1 MKRLPI
7 LLLGIAAL
15 TLAVA
20 GCKNTSQKSGV
31 DSVATDSF
39 GSFSKVMS
47 GDTLTVDSFG
57 YVYHNSDST
66 IECVIAVDY
75 PRGDDSLSQA
85 VKAFIGKE
93 LCNMYLPYAYGS
105 DENLDDKDN
114 FVPIHKEYPSYT
126 GSVLKGQKM
135 IDYYGKGSVKY
146 LKETMKDLK
155 KDMDDDG
162 ERINLCCSVSVRKA
176 VETPTYITYYM
187 NTYTEMGG
195 PHGSYTWY
203 AVNISKLTNK
213 PIEKAIDASK
223 TKALQGILRKGVEQ
237 YYKEAGEEDFKLSDL
252 YSYLDPTG
260 EKSTKQ
266 IPLPASTPYLEKDS
280 LCFVYQQYEIAPYS
294 DGLVSFNVAL
304 KDIKPYLRKEVQD
317 LVK

>member
-7 LLLGIAAL
+7 FLLSAAAL
-15 TLAVA
+15 AFAAT
-20 GCKNTSQKSGV
+20 GCKNTPQKSGA
-31 DSVATDSF
+31 DSLATDSVD
-39 GSFSKVMS
+39 SLVNT
-47 GDTLTVDSFG
+47 DTLVVDSFG
-57 YVYHNSDST
+57 YVYNNADST
-66 IECVIAVDY
+66 IECVISVDY

-93 LCNMYLPYAYGS
+93 LCNMYLPYSYGS
-105 DENLDDKDN
+105 DENLEDKDN
-114 FVPIHKEYPSYT
+114 FVPVHKEYPNYK
-126 GSVLKGQKM
+126 GSVLKAQKM

-146 LKETMKDLK
+146 MKETMKDLHENV
-155 KDMDDDG
+155 DNDDY
-162 ERINLCCSVSVRKA
+162 RVNLCCSVSVRKA

-213 PIEKAIDASK
+213 PIEKAIDSSK
-223 TKALQGILRKGVEQ
+223 TKALQGILIKGIEQ
-237 YYKEAGEEDFKLSDL
+237 YYKEAGEEDFKISQL
-252 YSYLDPTG
+252 YTYLDPVG
-260 EKSTKQ
+260 EKPNKL
-266 IPLPASTPYLEKDS
+266 IPLPVSTPYLEKDS
-280 LCFVYQQYEIAPYS
+280 LCFIYQQYEIAPYS

-317 LVK
+317 LIENKK

>member
-155 KDMDDDG
+155 K
-162 ERINLCCSVSVRKA
+162 
-176 VETPTYITYYM
+176 
-187 NTYTEMGG
+187 
-195 PHGSYTWY
+195 TWMTMVKELISAARCPY
-203 AVNISKLTNK
+203 A
-213 PIEKAIDASK
+213 
-223 TKALQGILRKGVEQ
+223 
-237 YYKEAGEEDFKLSDL
+237 
-252 YSYLDPTG
+252 
-260 EKSTKQ
+260 KQ
-266 IPLPASTPYLEKDS
+266 
-280 LCFVYQQYEIAPYS
+280 
-294 DGLVSFNVAL
+294 
-304 KDIKPYLRKEVQD
+304 
-317 LVK
+317 